1 MLRKISTVLLLL
13 LYIPVAYAQN
23 DRMNLTVLSHWNDT
37 TLKHIDGDQIWS
49 DITGWKDTVKNREYL
64 IAGSTDS
71 IYFFDITDP
80 TRMILCDVESG
91 RSRNAINRDYET
103 YSHYVYCVSD
113 RTSPLGALQIF
124 DMQYLPDSVH
134 KVYDDGTLGLNT
146 HTIFI
151 DTLNA
156 KLYMCTNSV
165 NMVGVSAM
173 DVLSLRDPE
182 KPTLM
187 TRLVPPGGLFSK
199 VHEVF
204 VKNDTAYC
212 SGENAG
218 LFIYDMRD
226 TANPVM
232 IGSIQPPYPQNGYNH
247 SSWLDSTGRYLM
259 FTDENQ
265 GLGIKVFD
273 VSTIGSPDFVTVFNS
288 HSGALP
294 HNAFWKGRFA
304 YVSSYEDG
312 VYIYD
317 MKDVATMSFS
327 NTPPIA
333 GFYDTYPK
341 NAPGIYNGFHGCWG
355 VYPFLPSGVIL
366 ASDISEGLFVLQPSA
381 NLPVYEPANNILQAS
396 VFPNPFTTQTSMRIR
411 AAVQEQVSVTV
422 YTLQGIAVSTQTA
435 TLNAGE
441 NTIELNNPGALSEG
455 LYQLHISG
463 TRSAMNKAILK
474 IH

>member
-1 MLRKISTVLLLL
+1 MLKKILLLI
-13 LYIPVAYAQN
+13 IPFVQLAHAQY
-23 DRMNLTVLSHWNDT
+23 DHFNLTLLSHYNDT
-37 TLKHIDGDQIWS
+37 TLKHVDGDQIWS
-49 DITGWKDTVKNREYL
+49 DVTGWRDTATNREYL

-80 TRMILCDVESG
+80 AQMIKCDVESG
-91 RSRNAINRDYET
+91 HSKNAINRDYET
-103 YSHYVYCVSD
+103 YSHYIYCVSD

-146 HTIFI
+146 HTICI

-165 NMVGVSAM
+165 NLQGVAAM

-182 KPTLM
+182 HPTFM
-187 TRLVPPGGLFSK
+187 TRLVPQNGTFGRI
-199 VHEVF
+199 HEVF

-212 SGENAG
+212 SGEHAG

-226 TANPVM
+226 TANPVL

-247 SSWLDSTGRYLM
+247 SSWLDSTGKYLM

-273 VSTIGSPDFVTVFNS
+273 VSSISSPDFVTVFNS
-288 HSGALP
+288 HPGALP
-294 HNAFWKGRFA
+294 HNAYWKGRFA
-304 YVSSYEDG
+304 YASSYEDG

-317 MKDVATMSFS
+317 MKDVDQMSFN

-333 GFYDTYPK
+333 GFFDTYPS
-341 NAPGIYNGFHGCWG
+341 NAPGIYSGFHGCWG

-366 ASDISEGLFVLQPSA
+366 ASDISEGLFVLKPSWPLA
-381 NLPVYEPANNILQAS
+381 VDEKGQTIQHAT
-396 VFPNPFTTQTSMRIR
+396 VFPNPFTSYAGVNIS
-411 AAVQEQVSVTV
+411 ALAKDE
-422 YTLQGIAVSTQTA
+422 I
-435 TLNAGE
+435 TLNIFDLRGVKMATQKATINTGS
-441 NTIELNNPGALSEG
+441 NTIELNNINMLSEG
-455 LYQLHISG
+455 LYQLQIIGSG
-463 TRSAMNKAILK
+463 SALNKAILK
-474 IH
+474 VH